1 MWVLY
6 LHFCLPSLD
15 CPSSASLLSSF
26 LSFHQKLSSKPPRP
40 GQGHELLTA
49 ASLCLEQCKLMN
61 KSIVKQDFISAL
73 SINLV
78 KHEIDSPCQYNLY
91 SSPVCTSDHVFYEYQ
106 IDTSG
111 KSAHAK
117 GNCHLTN
124 STTGVKSRRLGEKP
138 SQHLEENSVYRGREE
153 KAIPLAT
160 WEGPIRWGVC
170 REPK

>member
-1 MWVLY
+1 
-6 LHFCLPSLD
+6 
-15 CPSSASLLSSF
+15 
-26 LSFHQKLSSKPPRP
+26 
-40 GQGHELLTA
+40 
-49 ASLCLEQCKLMN
+49 MN
-61 KSIVKQDFISAL
+61 KSIEKEDFISAL

-124 STTGVKSRRLGEKP
+124 STTGVKSSHEHHDTGRLGEKP

-153 KAIPLAT
+153 KVIPLAT